1 MKREIVLSKGKD
13 GSILIG
19 CGSWYEVINTWL
31 KSIGQGT
38 WVLKLERKQSQRS
51 ISQNKL
57 MWLWFE
63 AIAQE
68 FTEASEETYSRE
80 VIKEYFCRKFRP
92 LRMPDGEIVGGSTS
106 CMTTEEMSE
115 FLEKV
120 QAYTLTTWGIELKS
134 PEDKMFD
141 QWRNQYE

>member
-1 MKREIVLSKGKD
+1 MKREILLSKGKD

-31 KSIGQGT
+31 KSIGHGL
-38 WVLKLERKQSQRS
+38 WVLKLERKQSNRS
-51 ISQNKL
+51 ISQNRL
-57 MWLWFE
+57 MWLWFD

-120 QAYTLTTWGIELKS
+120 RAYTLTTWGIELKS

>member
-1 MKREIVLSKGKD
+1 MKREIVLSKGAD

-19 CGSWYEVINTWL
+19 CGSWYDVINTWL
-31 KSIGQGT
+31 KSIGTGM
-38 WVLKLERKQSQRS
+38 WVLKLEKKASQRS

-68 FTEASEETYSRE
+68 FTEASEEYYSRDA
-80 VIKEYFCRKFRP
+80 VKEYFCRKFRP

-106 CMTTEEMSE
+106 NMTTEEMTE
-115 FLEKV
+115 FLDKV
-120 QAYTLTTWGIELKS
+120 QAYAATTWGITLMN